1 MSAMLRSTRAWR
13 SLGVLAVLL
22 GVSLSV
28 MAQKFPE
35 RPLRLLAPYGAGG
48 SYDGLARLLAQKLSE
63 QLGEQVVVDNR
74 VGASGRIGM
83 AIAIKMPPDGYNFFI
98 LGNTQTIVPSVYK
111 VAPYDL
117 AKDIQPITMI
127 AFITNV
133 LVIHPSLP
141 AKTVQE
147 FVALA
152 KSKPGTVKFGSG
164 GTGGITHLAG
174 ELFGSLSQ
182 TQVVHVP
189 YKFGAAAMNALLGN
203 EVQFNILNMLNA
215 APHVR
220 SGKLRGLAVTGRKR
234 SEFLP
239 ELPTLNDS
247 GVKGY
252 EIVEFYA
259 MAAPVGLPKP
269 MLTRLHAEMAKA
281 VETSDLQAS
290 MKKVAA
296 EPVTM
301 TPEETHRFI
310 LNEQAKYAAIVK
322 SVGITPD

>member
-1 MSAMLRSTRAWR
+1 MVAAGRFFRAG
-13 SLGVLAVLL
+13 SGLGVLALLL
-22 GVSLSV
+22 GFSTAAA
-28 MAQKFPE
+28 AQGFPE

-48 SYDGLARLLAQKLSE
+48 SYDGIARLLAQKLSE
-63 QLGEQVVVDNR
+63 QFGQQVVVDNR

-83 AIAIKMPPDGYNFFI
+83 AIAIKMPPDGYNVLI

-111 VAPYDL
+111 AAPYDL

-133 LVIHPSLP
+133 LVIHPSIP

-152 KSKPGTVKFGSG
+152 KAKPGTIKFGSG

-220 SGKLRGLAVTGRKR
+220 SGKLRGLAVTGLKR

-259 MAAPVGLPKP
+259 MAAPAGLPKP
-269 MLTRLHAEMAKA
+269 MLARLHAEMLKA
-281 VETSDLQAS
+281 VDAPDFQAS
-290 MKKVAA
+290 LKKVSA

-301 TPEETHRFI
+301 SPAETHRFI
-310 LNEQAKYAAIVK
+310 LKEQAKYAAIVK
-322 SVGITPD
+322 TVGITPD

>member
-1 MSAMLRSTRAWR
+1 MRVMHRFSSFRSAALCAAALCVSMH
-13 SLGVLAVLL
+13 GLAQ
-22 GVSLSV
+22 S
-28 MAQKFPE
+28 FPE

-48 SYDGLARLLAQKLSE
+48 SYDGLARLLAHKLAE
-63 QLGEQVVVDNR
+63 QLGQQVVVDNR

-83 AIAIKMPPDGYNFFI
+83 AIAIKMAPDGYNVFI

-111 VAPYDL
+111 SAPYDL

-133 LVIHPSLP
+133 LVIHPSVP

-152 KSKPGTVKFGSG
+152 KARPGTVKFGSG

-220 SGKLRGLAVTGRKR
+220 SGKLRGLAVTGMKR

-239 ELPTLNDS
+239 ELPTLHDA

-269 MLTRLHAEMAKA
+269 LLSRLHAEMVKA
-281 VETSDLQAS
+281 VGTSDLQAS
-290 MKKVAA
+290 LKKVSA

>member
-1 MSAMLRSTRAWR
+1 MFAIHRCLGGMRAAAI
-13 SLGVLAVLL
+13 LAIVVCAAAH
-22 GVSLSV
+22 G
-28 MAQKFPE
+28 AEQTFPE

-63 QLGEQVVVDNR
+63 QFGQQVVVDNR

-83 AIAIKMPPDGYNFFI
+83 AIAIKMPADGYNVFI

-111 VAPYDL
+111 TSPYDL
-117 AKDIQPITMI
+117 RKDIQPITMI

-133 LVIHPSLP
+133 LVIHPSVP
-141 AKTVQE
+141 AKTTEE

-152 KSKPGTVKFGSG
+152 KAKPGTIRFGSG

-220 SGKLRGLAVTGRKR
+220 SGKLRGLAVTGLKR

-259 MAAPVGLPKP
+259 MAAPVGLSKP
-269 MLTRLHAEMAKA
+269 LLTRLHTEMVKA
-281 VETSDLQAS
+281 VGAPDFQAS
-290 MKKVAA
+290 LKKVSA

-301 TPEETHRFI
+301 SPQETHRFI
-310 LNEQAKYAAIVK
+310 LAEQAKYAAIVK

>member
-1 MSAMLRSTRAWR
+1 MFATARFICRPLAA
-13 SLGVLAVLL
+13 GVLAVALCASAH
-22 GVSLSV
+22 G
-28 MAQKFPE
+28 AEQTFPE

-63 QLGEQVVVDNR
+63 QLGQQVVVDNR

-111 VAPYDL
+111 AAPYDL

-133 LVIHPSLP
+133 LVIHPSIP
-141 AKTVQE
+141 AKTTEE

-152 KSKPGTVKFGSG
+152 KAKPGTIRFGSG

-220 SGKLRGLAVTGRKR
+220 SGKLRGLAVTGLKR

-259 MAAPVGLPKP
+259 MAAPAGLAKP
-269 MLTRLHAEMAKA
+269 MLTRLHAEMVKA
-281 VETSDLQAS
+281 VGAQDFQAS
-290 MKKVAA
+290 LKKVSA

-301 TPEETHRFI
+301 TPQETHRFI
-310 LNEQAKYAAIVK
+310 RAEQAKYAAIVK
-322 SVGITPD
+322 SVGISAD